1 MGTLGELLPNFMHF
15 DSVESANL
23 ILMLGTILF
32 LGAIGGRLFQKL
44 KIPQVVG
51 YIVIGILIGQSGLQ
65 VLNADVVTTLT
76 PLSNMALT
84 LIGFMIGGELKM
96 ATIKKY
102 GKQFVGILMM
112 EAIIP
117 FIVVTILVTTISIA
131 ITGNV
136 PVSIAMGGILGA
148 ISSATAP
155 AATTDVLRENRTKGP
170 LTTIVYG
177 IVAMDDA
184 VALILYAVAASVAS
198 ALLGSRAGSF
208 LYQIAMLGYDVF
220 ASIIVGSIFGFLL
233 SMFIRNVMKD
243 EGRILAFSL
252 GSLLLSTGMCEFF
265 NRFGNFSNLL
275 IGAKILFV
283 VGFSRINQRIQNV
296 LFALEML
303 VKRRSL
309 DAYVLGNLLYACSV
323 ETVLREQGQC
333 GF

>member
-44 KIPQVVG
+44 RIPQVVG

-84 LIGFMIGGELKM
+84 LIGFMIGGELKLN
-96 ATIKKY
+96 TIKKY
-102 GKQFVGILMM
+102 GKQFVGILLM
-112 EAIIP
+112 EAVIP
-117 FIVVTILVTTISIA
+117 FIVVTILVTAISIA

-177 IVAMDDA
+177 
-184 VALILYAVAASVAS
+184 
-198 ALLGSRAGSF
+198 
-208 LYQIAMLGYDVF
+208 
-220 ASIIVGSIFGFLL
+220 
-233 SMFIRNVMKD
+233 
-243 EGRILAFSL
+243 
-252 GSLLLSTGMCEFF
+252 
-265 NRFGNFSNLL
+265 
-275 IGAKILFV
+275 
-283 VGFSRINQRIQNV
+283 
-296 LFALEML
+296 
-303 VKRRSL
+303 
-309 DAYVLGNLLYACSV
+309 
-323 ETVLREQGQC
+323 
-333 GF
+333 